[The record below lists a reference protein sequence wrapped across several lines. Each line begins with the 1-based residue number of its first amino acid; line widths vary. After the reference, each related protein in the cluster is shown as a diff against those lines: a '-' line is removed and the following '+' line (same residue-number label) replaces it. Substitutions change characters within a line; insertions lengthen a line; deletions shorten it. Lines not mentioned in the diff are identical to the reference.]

1 MFDDKSQILL
11 RRANKDTLI
20 LKYLNDDIPIL
31 LKPKTVFVQF
41 CSTQIQ
47 VSTMQ
52 SQNLGKTIHMVDTD
66 TTGMSQMHQN
76 IEQHV
81 FMHAAMPP
89 EKKTSIF

>member
-41 CSTQIQ
+41 CSTQI
-47 VSTMQ
+47 
-52 SQNLGKTIHMVDTD
+52 
-66 TTGMSQMHQN
+66 
-76 IEQHV
+76 
-81 FMHAAMPP
+81 
-89 EKKTSIF
+89 